1 MTVDTIPL
9 VPPRRG
15 EPWTVDD
22 LDQLPPDNGMKY
34 EILDGSLV
42 VSPRSNTYHDGVA
55 AEICYI
61 FASQGPRSCLASMEA
76 GVKVRDGTT
85 YLVPDAILAARSAYK
100 NRDTDYLSPSDV
112 LIVVEVLSMS
122 NRGHDLV
129 TKRHYYAVAGI
140 PQYWIAD
147 PDERTLTVL
156 ALDKETYVQRAVLKP
171 GDVWHTEDPFPLTIE
186 PAEIFG

>member
-15 EPWTVDD
+15 EPWTVED

-42 VSPRSNTYHDGVA
+42 VRPRANTYHDGVA
-55 AEICYI
+55 AEICYL
-61 FASQGPRSCLASMEA
+61 FSSQGPREYLASMEA
-76 GVKVRDGTT
+76 GLKVRDGTT
-85 YLVPDAILAARSAYK
+85 YLVPDAVLAARSAYK

-112 LIVVEVLSMS
+112 LIVVEVLSRS

-147 PDERTLTVL
+147 PDEQTITVL
-156 ALDKETYVQRAVLKP
+156 ALDDKTYVERVVVKR
-171 GDVWHTEDPFPLTIE
+171 GDTWRTDTPFPLTII
-186 PAEIFG
+186 ASEIFG